1 MVKND
6 TPSTPKDTRTLSVA
20 LHATPESTPSK
31 MIFKIRQ
38 PSYEAVILHPSIGC
52 PLLVE
57 DPACFSLFLVANGNF
72 AGTFANG
79 SDLGNKRGAGGGN
92 NIKLVIAQSL
102 TVIPWD
108 DSTAAMKN
116 PGKVASLLYPSP
128 EKAFAGIDCT
138 CLGELAPELKDK
150 NGRHLANTHPAI
162 REHLT
167 RAGLTFLYQIELKN
181 LENIPPD
188 QLYDAFWSG
197 RNLKPVASDLSRD
210 VLDTQDR
217 LTRNFVFEAF
227 YKYKNGGDGA
237 SSEAPRYAF
246 KVSKEGVVFAEDT
259 GVPLV
264 NRHPIYVPSAEKKVL
279 NLGHLSDI
287 HVSSKQHAY
296 KGCRATVIPGV
307 EDSISPPLGGKVN
320 NNADNFHNLLTQFGK
335 DTEVDLLVIT
345 GDLYDHTHNF
355 DPRSRKIETTGQ
367 LWEAMY
373 LDGKKALRERAAEY
387 PYGIDGLIVY
397 SLLIHYYNTFR
408 KPVFIVS
415 GNHEAYEY
423 PYGISPR
430 VMGQRANDGI
440 PLDHNLTFYEAILL
454 YGPGYDKVL
463 KINNFAKE
471 NFDWFATVFSP
482 LSDYAVTYGEQKLI
496 GLAWGDGE
504 HFLDNWS
511 LATFSKGGTLPRA
524 TESPG
529 NAQIALK
536 ETHVPRESIKKNPDA
551 MRILFSHFTQI
562 NYALDK
568 PLTEE
573 GEINCNDFLEEYSS
587 YDHGSVK
594 AGRPELYGDW
604 LAQNHFAYTL
614 SGHSHRAGLYRCLN
628 YDDNLIGRKNMTT
641 RGSYPENENL
651 QQAHWRGRTKA
662 LVSASAGPIPKQ
674 NHEGEM
680 SGQGME
686 YPSGSKIIL
695 NGEQKITLVKSG
707 CTTAKPRFAVACDY
721 IDIMN
726 GGFWEY
732 FRAVGDNDEFELKIC
747 WEKIHPR
754 FPEEK
759 KAQFVERVTL
769 WMVGDAGTKKEIGKT
784 ERNGENLKMT
794 FSKNF
799 KKKFKPNKISANGA
813 TYISIKFE
821 GNSVHNLIGFKDY
834 DYESTWNIQV
844 GIYNGCGL
852 EIPTQTVDRKPS
864 IHSKYSR
871 YSGPEMEMFC
881 ADSSTLHIMRH
892 KKFGEIPSFRFRR
905 DHYGIEYTTNLSLET

>member
-1 MVKND
+1 MRKNID
-6 TPSTPKDTRTLSVA
+6 THTPPKETRTLSIA
-20 LHATPESTPSK
+20 LHAAPESTASK
-31 MIFKIRQ
+31 KIFKVRQ
-38 PSYEAVILHPSIGC
+38 PSYEAVILHPSLGS
-52 PLLVE
+52 PLLVD
-57 DPACFSLFLVANGNF
+57 DPACFSLFLAANGNF
-72 AGTFANG
+72 SATFANG
-79 SDLGNKRGAGGGN
+79 SDRGNKRGAVGGD

-102 TVIPWD
+102 AVIPWD
-108 DSTAAMKN
+108 DSTGAMKD
-116 PGKVASLLYPSP
+116 PGKAETLLYPSP

-138 CLGELAPELKDK
+138 CLGELGPELQDK
-150 NGRHLANTHPAI
+150 NGRHFANTHPAI
-162 REHLT
+162 RKQLAE
-167 RAGLTFLYQIELKN
+167 AGLTSLYQVDLKN
-181 LENIPPD
+181 LKDIHPG
-188 QLYDAFWSG
+188 QMYDSFWSG
-197 RNLKPVASDLSRD
+197 RNDRPAAADLSRD

-217 LTRNFVFEAF
+217 LTRNYVFTSF
-227 YKYKNGGDGA
+227 YKYKNKGNGA
-237 SSEAPRYAF
+237 PSDAPRYAF
-246 KVSKEGVVFAEDT
+246 KVGVEGIVFEEDSAI
-259 GVPLV
+259 PLI
-264 NRHPIYVPSAEKKVL
+264 NRHPIYVPPAGKKVL

-296 KGCRATVIPGV
+296 KGCKATVIPDV
-307 EDSISPPLGGKVN
+307 EDAISPPLGEQVN
-320 NNADNFHNLLTQFGK
+320 NNCDNFHNLLGQFGK
-335 DTEVDLLVIT
+335 DKDVDLLVMT

-355 DPRSRKIETTGQ
+355 DPRSRKIETTGN

-373 LDGKKALRERAAEY
+373 LDGKKAVHDRAAEY

-397 SLLIHYYNTFR
+397 SLLIHFYNAFH

-430 VMGQRANDGI
+430 ILGKRANDGI

-463 KINNFAKE
+463 KIHNFAKE

-482 LSDYAVTYGEQKLI
+482 FSDYAVTYGEQKLI

-524 TESPG
+524 TECPG
-529 NAQIALK
+529 NAQITLK
-536 ETHVPRESIKKNPDA
+536 ENHVPRESIKKNPDA

-568 PLTEE
+568 PLTEK
-573 GEINCNDFLEEYSS
+573 GEINCNDFLEKYSN

-594 AGRPELYGDW
+594 AGRPELYGEW

-628 YDDNLIGRKNMTT
+628 YDDNLLGRKNMTT
-641 RGSYPENENL
+641 LGHYPESENL

-707 CTTAKPRFAVACDY
+707 CPTAKPRFAVACDY

-732 FRAVGDNDEFELKIC
+732 FRAVGDNGEFELKIC
-747 WEKIHPR
+747 WDKIHPR
-754 FPEEK
+754 FPEGK
-759 KAQFVERVTL
+759 KSDFIESLTL
-769 WMVGDAGTKKEIGKT
+769 WLVGTERTKKLGT
-784 ERNGENLKMT
+784 SLKLSRDHFQVVFPST
-794 FSKNF
+794 FSDHL
-799 KKKFKPNKISANGA
+799 KKDF
-813 TYISIKFE
+813 TQDCFFLSIKF
-821 GNSVHNLIGFKDY
+821 NCSTLRHLQGFNNY
-834 DYESTWNIQV
+834 NYESLWNIQI
-844 GIYNGCGL
+844 GIYDFFGRGFKNH
-852 EIPTQTVDRKPS
+852 ENFQSTVNSYLGYHLNENKHLQD
-864 IHSKYSR
+864 KYR
-871 YSGPEMEMFC
+871 V
-881 ADSSTLHIMRH
+881 TWQIMRH
-892 KKFGEIPSFRFRR
+892 KEYGEVP
-905 DHYGIEYTTNLSLET
+905 DHKWRSKTWPKYYGYQLETKKI